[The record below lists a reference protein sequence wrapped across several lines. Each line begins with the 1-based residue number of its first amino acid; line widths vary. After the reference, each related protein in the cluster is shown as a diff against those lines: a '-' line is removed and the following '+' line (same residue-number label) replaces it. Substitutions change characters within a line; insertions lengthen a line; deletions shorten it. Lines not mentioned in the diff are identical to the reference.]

1 MSSIRGQKKRHVEVN
16 MSSMTDIIFML
27 LIFFMLT
34 STLVKFF
41 PFKLPESDQR
51 TTGNVKTTISIEKS
65 GRYMVNNQ
73 VVPKENLEATVRAS
87 LASVASDGQPV
98 LTIAAEMGVT
108 TGQLLP
114 LIAIANKFKART
126 VLATAP
132 RE

>member
-1 MSSIRGQKKRHVEVN
+1 MPIRSRKKKHVEVN

-73 VVPKENLEATVRAS
+73 VVPAQNLEATVRAS
-87 LASVASDGQPV
+87 LANVANDGQPV

-108 TGQLLP
+108 TGQLAP

>member
-1 MSSIRGQKKRHVEVN
+1 MPIRTRKKRHVEVN

-73 VVPKENLEATVRAS
+73 VVAVQNLEATVRSS
-87 LASVASDGQPV
+87 LANVGAKEPV
-98 LTIAAEMGVT
+98 LTIAAEVGVPFEQVT
-108 TGQLLP
+108 KLM
-114 LIAIANKFKART
+114 AIANKFKART

-132 RE
+132 TE

>member
-1 MSSIRGQKKRHVEVN
+1 MSIRGRKKRHVEVN

-27 LIFFMLT
+27 LVFFMLT

-73 VVPKENLEATVRAS
+73 VVPAQNLEATVRAA
-87 LASVASDGQPV
+87 LANVANNGQPV

-108 TGQLLP
+108 TGQLAP
-114 LIAIANKFKART
+114 LVAIANRLKART

>member
-1 MSSIRGQKKRHVEVN
+1 MSIRGHKKRHVEVN

-41 PFKLPESDQR
+41 PFRLPESSQR

-73 VVPKENLEATVRAS
+73 VVPIQNLEATVRAS
-87 LASVASDGQPV
+87 LASVQTEGQPV
-98 LTIAAEMGVT
+98 LTIAAELGVT

-132 RE
+132 IE

>member
-1 MSSIRGQKKRHVEVN
+1 MPIRSRQKRHVEVN

-73 VVPKENLEATVRAS
+73 VVPIQNLEATVRAS
-87 LASVASDGQPV
+87 LANVASAEPV
-98 LTIAAEMGVT
+98 LTIAAEVGVPFEQVT
-108 TGQLLP
+108 KLM
-114 LIAIANKFKART
+114 AIANKFKART

-132 RE
+132 TE

>member
-1 MSSIRGQKKRHVEVN
+1 MPIRTRKKRHVEVN

-73 VVPKENLEATVRAS
+73 VVPIQNLEATVRAS
-87 LASVASDGQPV
+87 LANVGSKEPV
-98 LTIAAEMGVT
+98 LTIAAEVGVPFEQVT
-108 TGQLLP
+108 KLM
-114 LIAIANKFKART
+114 AIANKFKART

-132 RE
+132 TE

>member
-1 MSSIRGQKKRHVEVN
+1 M
-16 MSSMTDIIFML
+16 
-27 LIFFMLT
+27 
-34 STLVKFF
+34 
-41 PFKLPESDQR
+41 
-51 TTGNVKTTISIEKS
+51 KTTISVEKS
-65 GRYMVNNQ
+65 GRFMVNNQ
-73 VVPKENLEATVRAS
+73 VVPMANLEATVRAS
-87 LASVASDGQPV
+87 LASVANDGQPV

>member
-1 MSSIRGQKKRHVEVN
+1 MSIRSHKKRHVEVN

-51 TTGNVKTTISIEKS
+51 TTGTVKTTISIEKG

-98 LTIAAEMGVT
+98 LTIAAEIGVT

>member
-1 MSSIRGQKKRHVEVN
+1 MPIRSRKKRHVEVN

-65 GRYMVNNQ
+65 GRFMVNNH
-73 VVPKENLEATVRAS
+73 VVPAQNLEATVRAS
-87 LASVASDGQPV
+87 LANVPNQGQPV
-98 LTIAAEMGVT
+98 LTIAAEIGVPFEQVT
-108 TGQLLP
+108 KLM
-114 LIAIANKFKART
+114 AIANKFKART
-126 VLATAP
+126 VLATSP
-132 RE
+132 HE

>member
-1 MSSIRGQKKRHVEVN
+1 MPIRNRKKRHVEVN

-73 VVPKENLEATVRAS
+73 VVAVQNLEATVRSS
-87 LASVASDGQPV
+87 LANVGAKEPV
-98 LTIAAEMGVT
+98 LTIAAEVGVPFEQVT
-108 TGQLLP
+108 KLM
-114 LIAIANKFKART
+114 AIANKFKART

-132 RE
+132 TE

>member
-1 MSSIRGQKKRHVEVN
+1 MPIRSQKKRHVEVN

-65 GRYMVNNQ
+65 GRFMVNNQ
-73 VVPKENLEATVRAS
+73 VVAASNLEATVRSS
-87 LASVASDGQPV
+87 LASVGAKEPV
-98 LTIAAEMGVT
+98 LTIAAEVGVPFEQVT
-108 TGQLLP
+108 KLM
-114 LIAIANKFKART
+114 AIANKFKART

-132 RE
+132 TE

>member
-1 MSSIRGQKKRHVEVN
+1 MSIRSHKKRHVEVN

-41 PFKLPESDQR
+41 PFRLPESSQR

-73 VVPKENLEATVRAS
+73 VVPMQNLEATVRAS
-87 LASVASDGQPV
+87 LASVQTEGQPV
-98 LTIAAEMGVT
+98 LTIAAELGVT

-132 RE
+132 KE

>member
-1 MSSIRGQKKRHVEVN
+1 MSIRGHKKRHVEVN

-41 PFKLPESDQR
+41 PFRLPESSQR

-87 LASVASDGQPV
+87 LASVASEGQPV
-98 LTIAAEMGVT
+98 LTIAAELGVT